1 MIWQGNNA
9 ELLTEK
15 KNTAG
20 AHMQFAAIPSSID
33 IPESKRSSLEADTIT
48 LNRFE
53 AIQSDMD
60 HTMAWQRN
68 PAENKRLS

>member
-1 MIWQGNNA
+1 
-9 ELLTEK
+9 
-15 KNTAG
+15 
-20 AHMQFAAIPSSID
+20 MQFAAIPSSID